1 MSKKDS
7 ASTEVLIEEKTTLF
21 QHPPQYIVDSKGKK
35 VGVILDMDT
44 FREMME
50 ALEDLLDNKLMD
62 EVENEPRIPWD
73 EVKESLEREGKL

>member
-1 MSKKDS
+1 M
-7 ASTEVLIEEKTTLF
+7 IEDTTTLF

-50 ALEDLLDNKLMD
+50 ALEDLYDNRLMD
-62 EVENEPRIPWD
+62 EVED
-73 EVKESLEREGKL
+73 EETMPLEYVLRDEDERRGL